1 MAENK
6 KKNSTS
12 INRDLS
18 KLEQKWKEDKEFA
31 ELLLDTVREG
41 LLVLDTDLR
50 VDLANESFYHFF
62 NVEKEETEGTLLY
75 DLGNGQWNIQELRT
89 LLEEIIPEEKV
100 VNDYEIEHEFENIG
114 RRVMLLNARR
124 IDHLQLILLAIEDV
138 TDRNN
143 ALRELKKVNHT
154 LEEKVEER
162 TREVRKLVA
171 RLSESEQEERQRIS
185 RILHDELQ
193 QILFAA
199 QMNIKMSY
207 REVDPDKQ
215 EKLAD
220 NMEESIEMLN
230 TAIEKTRELTG
241 DLNPFVLKSEQ
252 LTDMMEWITG
262 RFDEMHG
269 LQTKLNIKDDILI
282 PNEKVRAMLL
292 QIVRELL
299 FNIVKHAGTDRA
311 VIRADNSADDHLVIE
326 VIDEGGGFDAK
337 EDSPVENTKGFG
349 LFNIRERLNLFGG
362 NMQIDSA
369 PGKGSHMT
377 IRIQLQAK

>member
-1 MAENK
+1 
-6 KKNSTS
+6 
-12 INRDLS
+12 
-18 KLEQKWKEDKEFA
+18 KEFA

-62 NVEKEETEGTLLY
+62 KVEKEETEGTLLY
-75 DLGNGQWNIQELRT
+75 NLGNGQWDIQELRT

-143 ALRELKKVNHT
+143 ALRELRKVNNT
-154 LEEKVEER
+154 LEERVEER
-162 TREVRKLVA
+162 TREVRKLVT

-199 QMNIKMSY
+199 QMNIKMGY
-207 REVDPDKQ
+207 GEVDPDKQ
-215 EKLAD
+215 KKLAD
-220 NMEESIEMLN
+220 NIEGSIEMLN
-230 TAIEKTRELTG
+230 AAIEKTRELTG

-252 LTDMMEWITG
+252 LTDMMEWVAS

-269 LQTKLNIKDDILI
+269 LKTKLNIKDDILI
-282 PNEKVRAMLL
+282 HDEKVRAMLL

-311 VIRADNSADDHLVIE
+311 VIRADNYSADDHLIVE
-326 VIDEGGGFDAK
+326 VIDEGSGFDAAK
-337 EDSPVENTKGFG
+337 ADSLMENTTGFG

-362 NMQIDSA
+362 NMEIDSD
-369 PGKGSHMT
+369 PGKGTHMT
-377 IRIQLQAK
+377 IRIQLQSK